1 MVVRRSP
8 VAADGGRL
16 EPFELGRLQ
25 PGFDDVS
32 DGAGADRDATSAGL
46 GDQLRQR
53 EVGLARGAL
62 EHDGLLLTAAG
73 QRVASGVDA
82 EFPRARPTALS
93 FAASHPASSVSHRSV
108 RRR

>member
-53 EVGLARGAL
+53 EVSLA
-62 EHDGLLLTAAG
+62 
-73 QRVASGVDA
+73 
-82 EFPRARPTALS
+82 
-93 FAASHPASSVSHRSV
+93 
-108 RRR
+108 